1 MSSTVITKKSPVPES
16 SVFSIMIPW
25 VELWHDENMIRETFD
40 DLCWGEILKIDI
52 LIKPVQGG
60 KREHAKVFIHYK
72 SWVEELGVKLHL
84 LKESEKQSEL
94 KVWHSE
100 SHFWKVRASNWK
112 YKDMSKKEKV
122 KPRVE
127 FN

>member
-1 MSSTVITKKSPVPES
+1 MSSVVITRKSPVPES

-25 VELWHDENMIRETFD
+25 VELWHDEDMIRETFD

-52 LIKPVQGG
+52 LIKPSQGG
-60 KREHAKVFIHYK
+60 KREHGKVFIHYK
-72 SWVEELGVKLHL
+72 SWVEDLGVKLHL

-94 KVWHSE
+94 KVWHSKT
-100 SHFWKVRASNWK
+100 HFWKVRASTWK
-112 YKDMSKKEKV
+112 YQDMSKKEKV